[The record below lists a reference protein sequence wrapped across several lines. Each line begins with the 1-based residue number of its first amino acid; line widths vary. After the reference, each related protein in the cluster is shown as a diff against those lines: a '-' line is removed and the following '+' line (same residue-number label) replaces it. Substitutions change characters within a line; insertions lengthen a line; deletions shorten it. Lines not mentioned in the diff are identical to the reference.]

1 MRGLRRFVLALP
13 LGVLLAACGG
23 ADGARDP
30 APTRLLAQAGFS
42 GDIRTF
48 DGKRAD
54 YAITVNADGSR
65 TVSPFA
71 GGAAVV
77 VPAGARMRFA
87 DQSLAFDIEGKAGQ
101 AYRLYKAAFNR
112 TPDAAGLGFWIDA
125 MQRGASLEQ
134 VAAGFV
140 QSNEYKGVYGASPGS
155 WEIVDRYY
163 RNILGR
169 AGEPAGIDFW
179 KGVLDRSAASPA
191 QVLAGFSESTENQV
205 GVIGAIQSGVAYLE
219 PGVAYM
225 PVANAGPSRNVNV
238 ASLVTLDG
246 SASTVTPGRPVTYNW
261 SMTSRPPGSISA
273 LVQTSSARPSFV
285 PDMYGAYEIT
295 LTVSDGVATS
305 AVSRTQVYALWKPPV
320 GATPATGN
328 FFYMQSD
335 VGDYIGGGRV
345 MTYTQSDSILNVSAS
360 GSRLTV
366 NITGDGWWT
375 ADFTGPNA
383 AARIE
388 PGYYGDLMRYPFH
401 NPVKGGLS
409 ISGSG
414 RGCNQLTGWFMVDSV
429 VYEGA
434 TLKAIDLR
442 YEQHCEGGSAA
453 LRGRLRWDAN
463 DTAGIPGPVS
473 PLPSG
478 LWEPAAGTT
487 PATGN
492 YVYLE
497 SMGGD
502 YIGQGRR
509 TTYTNANARLTV
521 SGGGARLAVRVE
533 GDQTWFGD
541 FVGMN
546 TLSQLEPGY
555 YGNLQR
561 FPFHNPVKGGLSWS
575 GDGRG
580 CNTLTGWFV
589 VDKAT
594 YAYGSLSE
602 VDLRFEQHCEGGY
615 AALRGKIHWSAA
627 GAAIA
632 GVKQEGDQPK

>member
-1 MRGLRRFVLALP
+1 MSPRMLQGLRRFAYALP
-13 LGVLLAACGG
+13 VAVLVAACGG
-23 ADGARDP
+23 TDTGIASAP
-30 APTRLLAQAGFS
+30 APTKLLAQSFNGE
-42 GDIRTF
+42 IRSF
-48 DGKRAD
+48 AGKRAD
-54 YAITVNADGSR
+54 YAITVNPDGSR

-71 GGAAVV
+71 GGEAVV
-77 VPAGARMRFA
+77 VPAAARMRFA
-87 DQSLAFDIEGKAGQ
+87 DLSLAFDIEGKAGQ

-112 TPDAAGLGFWIDA
+112 NPDGAGLGFWIDA
-125 MQRGASLEQ
+125 MNRGVSLEE

-140 QSNEYKGVYGASPGS
+140 QSAEYKGVYGANPGS

-169 AGEPAGIDFW
+169 AGEQAGIDFW
-179 KGVLDRSAASPA
+179 KGVLDRASASPA

-205 GVIGAIQSGVAYLE
+205 GVIAAIQSGVPYLE
-219 PGVAYM
+219 PGVTYV

-246 SASTVTPGRPVTYNW
+246 SASTVTPGRPITYNW
-261 SMTSRPPGSISA
+261 TMTSKPAGSISA

-285 PDMYGAYEIT
+285 PDLYGAYEIT
-295 LTVSDGVATS
+295 LTVSDGATTS
-305 AVSRTQVYALWKPPV
+305 AVAKTQVLVLWKPPA
-320 GATPATGN
+320 GSTPTSGN

-335 VGDYIGGGRV
+335 AGDYIGGGKTR
-345 MTYTQSDSILNVSAS
+345 TFTQSDSMLSVTANGSHVGVSI
-360 GSRLTV
+360 
-366 NITGDGWWT
+366 NGDGWWS

-409 ISGSG
+409 ISGDG

-429 VYEGA
+429 SYEGS

-463 DTAGIPGPVS
+463 DTSSIPGPVN
-473 PLPSG
+473 PPPAG
-478 LWEPAAGTT
+478 LWQPAAGVT

-497 SMGGD
+497 SMAGD
-502 YIGQGRR
+502 YIGQGRNYI
-509 TTYTNANARLTV
+509 YTNADAKLTISGAGPRLSV
-521 SGGGARLAVRVE
+521 SVNGN
-533 GDQTWFGD
+533 QWWSGD

-546 TLSQLEPGY
+546 TLSELQPGY

-561 FPFHNPVKGGLSWS
+561 YPFHNPVKGGLSWS

-580 CNTLTGWFV
+580 CNTLSGWFV

-594 YAYGSLSE
+594 YVYGSLTE
-602 VDLRFEQHCEGGY
+602 IDLRFEQHCEGGY
-615 AALRGKIHWSAA
+615 SALRGKIHWTAA
-627 GAAIA
+627 GATASA
-632 GVKQEGDQPK
+632 LTK